1 MIYRSPSAEQ
11 ADPTAPRAGPRRG
24 PPIVSARTA
33 MALRRALDAA
43 DDGPTRD
50 DRLRRAARMVAA
62 DAHTHGVSADQMLTA
77 LEREWPSA
85 VSARR
90 LPRHGAARD
99 FTGRLVTLCIHEF
112 YAAGR

>member
-1 MIYRSPSAEQ
+1 MIYRSPSAEP
-11 ADPTAPRAGPRRG
+11 AEPTAPRAEPRRV
-24 PPIVSARTA
+24 PSIVSAPTA

-43 DDGPTRD
+43 DDGPARD

-62 DAHTHGVSADQMLTA
+62 DAHTHGISADQMLTA
-77 LEREWPSA
+77 LEREWPGA

-90 LPRHGAARD
+90 LPRHGVARD

-112 YAAGR
+112 YAGDR